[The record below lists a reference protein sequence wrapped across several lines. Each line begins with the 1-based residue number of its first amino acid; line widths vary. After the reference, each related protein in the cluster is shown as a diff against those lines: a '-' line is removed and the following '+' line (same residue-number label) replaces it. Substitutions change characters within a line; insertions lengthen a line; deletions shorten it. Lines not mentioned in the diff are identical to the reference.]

1 MKIDFV
7 EIAHRF
13 EKLSKGQKA
22 ELRRVASPEDVAMIP
37 AFYRLF
43 PGMKTDARWRR
54 LAYFV
59 SYIKHASGSETL
71 GGKLAKADIS
81 EARLFQVIR
90 SESPNDLIQLRRLV
104 QQVEPA
110 LDWQRLGTALFF
122 WGKKEKQ
129 RLLEDY
135 FMNHTEKKEKAT

>member
-7 EIAHRF
+7 EIAERF
-13 EKLSKGQKA
+13 KRLGSGQKA
-22 ELRRVASPEDVAMIP
+22 ELRRVAAPDDVAMIP

-43 PGMKTDARWRR
+43 PGIKTDTRWQR
-54 LAYFV
+54 LAYFLPCAQ
-59 SYIKHASGSETL
+59 HAPGGKAL
-71 GGKLAKADIS
+71 GGQLAKAGIS

-104 QQVEPA
+104 QQVEPV
-110 LDWQRLGTALFF
+110 LDWQGLGRTLFF
-122 WGKKEKQ
+122 WGKQEKQ

-135 FMNHTEKKEKAT
+135 FRDHTEKKEKTS

>member
-7 EIAHRF
+7 EIAQRF
-13 EKLSKGQKA
+13 KGLSKGQKA
-22 ELRRVASPEDVAMIP
+22 ELRRVAAPDDVTLIP

-43 PGMKTDARWRR
+43 PGIKADMRWQR
-54 LAYFV
+54 LAYFLPCTH
-59 SYIKHASGSETL
+59 HAPGNLNL
-71 GGKLAKADIS
+71 GGQLAKAGIS

-104 QQVEPA
+104 QQVEPV
-110 LDWQRLGTALFF
+110 LDWQGFGATLFF
-122 WGKKEKQ
+122 WGKQNKQ

-135 FMNHTEKKEKAT
+135 FMNHTEKKEKTS